1 MGIKNFLKSKI
12 KIILKPNGLTE
23 FLNNLNEKTLIL
35 DVGCGNNS
43 PKRVKDAKPK
53 CYYVGI
59 DIADYNQKINPS
71 NYADEYIICN
81 SDEFTESIL
90 KIEKK
95 FDAIISRHNIEH
107 CKNRYET
114 LKAMISKL
122 KIGGKIFLSFP
133 SEDSKYFP
141 PRIGTLNYFD
151 DKTHIAEPPNFN
163 FTLSIIKEFNL
174 TIIYSN
180 NKYQPK
186 LLKIIGFLIEPIS
199 KLRNKVMLGTWEN
212 YGFEAIIIAKKES

>member
-1 MGIKNFLKSKI
+1 MGIKRFLKSRI

-23 FLNNLNEKTLIL
+23 FLNNLNESSFIL

-43 PKRVKDAKPK
+43 PRRVKNAKPNS
-53 CYYVGI
+53 YYVGI

-71 NYADEYIICN
+71 NYADEYIVTN

-90 KIEKK
+90 KIEKN

-107 CKNRYET
+107 CEKRFET

-122 KIGGKIFLSFP
+122 NNEGKIFLSFP
-133 SEDSKYFP
+133 SEESKFFP
-141 PRIGTLNYFD
+141 SRNGTLNYFD
-151 DKTHIAEPPNFN
+151 DKTHIAEPPDFKI
-163 FTLSIIKEFNL
+163 TLSIIKEFNL
-174 TIIYSN
+174 KIIYAN
-180 NKYQPK
+180 KKYQPK

-199 KLRNKVMLGTWEN
+199 RLRNKVMIGTWEN